1 LRNIIRFIDELHA
14 NISYEI
20 LLETFPYAISL
31 INRYSKSKANAVDMF
46 FLVIIGFLVGVGVLS
61 LLLLRFANRRWWNV
75 KIVRYCAIVT
85 PVIVILGFAA
95 LIAGFMSDNRIAT
108 ALGSLISS
116 FGFVLMVGAVLALP
130 LSGVLNTTASILDK
144 RAAGKSGLPDYGAT
158 VDRRKFLKRAAYV
171 FPVLSG
177 GLGVTGFARSFSD
190 VKVHEKPLVYDS
202 LPSQLNG
209 FRILHLSDL
218 HLGRYFK
225 LGNLEALV
233 DELRDREF
241 DLVLVTGDICDVA
254 HQLQDTLRLFENLN
268 SRYGYY
274 ASLGNHE
281 YYHGVR
287 KSFDAHSRSNVPL
300 LVNRGEVMDVSGAS
314 VFIGGCDDP
323 ANLFDNFDSFLRETV
338 DKTVS
343 GAPDSSFKILMSHRP
358 RGFVRA
364 SERGI
369 DLTLAGHTHGG
380 QIGFNGRS
388 VFETNDPPNY
398 FWGNY
403 ENGNSKLYTSSGVG
417 HWFPFRLGCPA
428 EAPII
433 ILRKT

>member
-1 LRNIIRFIDELHA
+1 
-14 NISYEI
+14 
-20 LLETFPYAISL
+20 
-31 INRYSKSKANAVDMF
+31 MF
-46 FLVIIGFLVGVGVLS
+46 FFVITGSLVGVGVLS
-61 LLLLRFANRRWWNV
+61 LLLLRFANKRWWNV
-75 KIVRYCAIVT
+75 KIVRYSAITV

-95 LIAGFMSDNRIAT
+95 MIGGFMSDNRIVTAT
-108 ALGSLISS
+108 GSLISS
-116 FGFVLMVGAVLALP
+116 FGFVLLVGAVLALP
-130 LSGVLNTTASILDK
+130 LSGVLNTAASILDK
-144 RAAGKSGLPDYGAT
+144 RAAEKSGLPHSGAT
-158 VDRRKFLKRAAYV
+158 VDRRKFLKGAAYV
-171 FPVLSG
+171 FPVVSG
-177 GLGVTGFARSFSD
+177 GLGVAGFARSFSD
-190 VKVHEKPLVYDS
+190 VKVHEKALVYDS
-202 LPSQLNG
+202 LPGQLDG

-233 DELRDREF
+233 DELEGREF
-241 DLVLVTGDICDVA
+241 DLILITGDICDIA
-254 HQLQDTLRLFENLN
+254 HELQDTLKLFETLN

-287 KSFDAHSRSNVPL
+287 RSFDAHSRSNVPL
-300 LVNRGEVMDVSGAS
+300 LVNRGEVIDVSGVK
-314 VFIGGCDDP
+314 VFVGGCDDP

-338 DKTVS
+338 DKTIS
-343 GAPDSSFKILMSHRP
+343 GAPDNSFKILMSHRP

-369 DLTLAGHTHGG
+369 ELTLAGHTHGG

-398 FWGNY
+398 FWGRY
-403 ENGNSKLYTSSGVG
+403 EKGNSKLYTTSGVG

-433 ILRKT
+433 VLRKS